1 MFIRKYLIVN
11 LILTLGF
18 SSSLQDVFDN
28 AESLHGFDKY
38 LILEEG
44 ETYTGGIGIYEGR
57 IFIEGNGA
65 IIDFE
70 YGGGIWVYAD
80 QYNPAHLE
88 IEYANI
94 IDGAY
99 YGVSY
104 AGTATGRIENC
115 NLINNDFGLKFFD
128 TVQVEVKNC
137 NLIGCNTYGLGI
149 YGTTATVDINYCNF
163 WDNAEGDTQENCPN

>member
-1 MFIRKYLIVN
+1 MFIRKFLIVN
-11 LILTLGF
+11 LILILGF
-18 SSSLQDVFDN
+18 SSSLQEVFDN

-104 AGTATGRIENC
+104 AGTATGKIENC

-128 TVQVEVKNC
+128 TVQVEEKIVIS
-137 NLIGCNTYGLGI
+137 LDVTHMAWEFMEQPPL
-149 YGTTATVDINYCNF
+149 
-163 WDNAEGDTQENCPN
+163 